1 MIVVRT
7 LVIIYWSRLG
17 LGIVAAVI
25 STLVAMLGDEL
36 SYTTF
41 INGITIALALYLL
54 SYYILKAKF
63 ATKVEK
69 PSKIMTMGIGV
80 YFFTWLVF
88 WILMY
93 TILKVPPPVT
103 T

>member
-93 TILKVPPPVT
+93 TILKGPPPVAT
-103 T
+103 

>member
-1 MIVVRT
+1 MKP

-17 LGIVAAVI
+17 LGIIAAAISAAVAA
-25 STLVAMLGDEL
+25 LGDEL

-41 INGITIALALYLL
+41 LNGITIALALYLL

-63 ATKVEK
+63 ATQVEK

-80 YFFTWLVF
+80 YFFTWIVF
-88 WILMY
+88 WILIY
-93 TILKVPPPVT
+93 TLMKGPLPIAT
-103 T
+103 